1 MAYATTNPP
10 QVAVPSM
17 GGQGP
22 AIWTYYSADT
32 RATVNGADYFTNGD
46 DLGMKVGDLVVVADT
61 TTPLTSLH
69 FVATVT
75 AGGAADVNDIPL
87 V

>member
-17 GGQGP
+17 GEQGP
-22 AIWTYYSADT
+22 SIWTYTSADP
-32 RATVNGADYFTNGD
+32 RATVNLANYFSDGV
-46 DLGMKVGDLVVVADT
+46 DLGMKVGDLVIVYDSV
-61 TTPLTSLH
+61 TPLTSLH
-69 FVATVT
+69 FVAAVT
-75 AGGAADVNDIPL
+75 ATAADVNDIPL